1 LAGAA
6 DSRLTVILAAQP
18 DGVKRLGRSLLERAE
33 LRIDLGPWA
42 PAATEAYLKMSLA
55 QAGCSHSVF
64 EDPAIDRL
72 HELGQGIPR
81 RISQLADLALL
92 AGAGQSL
99 QQIDTEVVES
109 VYRELGVPAVQS

>member
-1 LAGAA
+1 LSDLA
-6 DSRLTVILAAQP
+6 D
-18 DGVKRLGRSLLERAE
+18 
-33 LRIDLGPWA
+33 LRIELTAWDVDE
-42 PAATEAYLKMSLA
+42 TEGYLRTSLK
-55 QAGCSHSVF
+55 QAGCGNEVF
-64 EDPAIDRL
+64 EPQAVARL
-72 HELGQGIPR
+72 QELSGGIPR